1 VIDVG
6 PEAVAYVT
14 DRLTSKIERNACG
27 NPVTTVHDGFLSY
40 AFLKEM
46 HNGGNV
52 VYIDHYK
59 RRQAKPSVAPE
70 EAAPEEEPK
79 PDAKIAE
86 CMFQRI
92 GLLDAKPREW
102 LIRGFIARNE
112 VGNPFGRPDSFKGV
126 SATQL
131 AAHIAGGIDFLG
143 MPLRQGPSAY
153 FAGERGEQA
162 KRRIKGHIQRL
173 GLPYDLPCYFGGK
186 PIDLLNPAD
195 LKFLISQVQAIESDA
210 GAALSFLVV
219 DTQSRTMGGDENS
232 TNDGAKYAKAIE
244 AIRQATDAT
253 LWIISHTGHSEEAQD
268 RPRGS
273 SALLGAYDTFYRHK
287 KIDETHGS
295 IKITVDRDGLG
306 GKEISF
312 VVELYDT
319 GAVNDDGEP
328 VLVPYLEAAA
338 APAKFTFKKGDEPK
352 RPTPGETLML
362 KALRAAIRKSDREV
376 GAEDAYDDLLEGAR
390 YVTGAEWHA
399 EFRKLYKT
407 GSSRQAESGSFT
419 RGRDGLV
426 AKGFVGSQGSCY
438 WPTATAPS

>member
-1 VIDVG
+1 M
-6 PEAVAYVT
+6 
-14 DRLTSKIERNACG
+14 L
-27 NPVTTVHDGFLSY
+27 
-40 AFLKEM
+40 
-46 HNGGNV
+46 
-52 VYIDHYK
+52 
-59 RRQAKPSVAPE
+59 
-70 EAAPEEEPK
+70 
-79 PDAKIAE
+79 
-86 CMFQRI
+86 
-92 GLLDAKPREW
+92 
-102 LIRGFIARNE
+102 
-112 VGNPFGRPDSFKGV
+112 
-126 SATQL
+126 
-131 AAHIAGGIDFLG
+131 
-143 MPLRQGPSAY
+143 
-153 FAGERGEQA
+153 
-162 KRRIKGHIQRL
+162 
-173 GLPYDLPCYFGGK
+173 
-186 PIDLLNPAD
+186 
-195 LKFLISQVQAIESDA
+195 
-210 GAALSFLVV
+210 
-219 DTQSRTMGGDENS
+219 
-232 TNDGAKYAKAIE
+232 
-244 AIRQATDAT
+244 AIRAATDAT

-362 KALRAAIRKSDREV
+362 KALRAAIRKSDHKV
-376 GAEDAYDDLLEGAR
+376 GAYDASGDLLEGAK

-426 AKGFVGSQGSCY
+426 AKGFVGNQGSCY
-438 WPTATAPS
+438 WPTVTAPS